1 MTITAAMVKELRER
15 TGAGMMECKKAL
27 TETAGDIDAAVE
39 GLRKKGAAAAD
50 KKSSRIAAEGIIII
64 KQADDF
70 KSACIVEVNCETDFV
85 AKDDSFV
92 GFASQVADLVVAHTP
107 DSVEALVA
115 LELEG
120 GKTVEQARTE
130 LIAKIGE
137 NVSIRRFQLAQASD
151 GETVSGYL
159 HGNRIGVLIN
169 ASGEQ
174 AVGRDVAM
182 HVAASK
188 PLSLSAADLS
198 ADVIEK
204 EKEIFKAQAQSS
216 GKPAEIIEKMIV
228 GRMNKF
234 FKENTLMGQPFVKDP
249 DVTVEKY
256 LGKNNALV
264 SSMIRYEV
272 GEGIEKRQDD
282 FAAEVMAQAKGA

>member
-27 TETAGDIDAAVE
+27 VETDGDIDAAVE

-64 KQADDF
+64 KQATDL

-85 AKDDSFV
+85 AKDTSF
-92 GFASQVADLVVAHTP
+92 GEFASQVADLVVANSP
-107 DSVEALVA
+107 ANVEALST
-115 LELEG
+115 LELG
-120 GKTVEQARTE
+120 SGKSVEQTRAE
-130 LIAKIGE
+130 LIGKIGE
-137 NVSIRRFQLAQASD
+137 NVSIRRFQLAHAGES
-151 GETVSGYL
+151 ETVSGYL
-159 HGNRIGVLIN
+159 HGNRIGVLIS
-169 ASGEQ
+169 ASGEP

-188 PLSLSAADLS
+188 PLSLSADDLS
-198 ADVIEK
+198 SDVIEK
-204 EKEIFKAQAQSS
+204 EKEIFKAQAESS

-228 GRMNKF
+228 GRMKKF
-234 FKENTLMGQPFVKDP
+234 FKENTLLGQPFVKDP
-249 DVTVEKY
+249 DMTVEKY
-256 LGKNNALV
+256 LASNNSSV